1 MLKIRKYV
9 LFSPVGTHDPVG
21 VVDKDGK
28 PSEGSMLHIIRHYKP
43 EVVYLYITKELNYN
57 DNRYEKAIKKFH
69 PNCKVEKILSKFLK
83 IRFIATMLLL
93 MILKKL

>member
-1 MLKIRKYV
+1 MLKIKKYV

-43 EVVYLYITKELNYN
+43 EVVYLYI
-57 DNRYEKAIKKFH
+57 IK
-69 PNCKVEKILSKFLK
+69 N
-83 IRFIATMLLL
+83 
-93 MILKKL
+93 